1 MGENLLFLQKDGGTE
16 KARRGGPYIAM
27 PYHQTQTEGTV
38 CVNRGMKVSV
48 LQVDIYK
55 TILGSD
61 ASDDVP
67 LCQHLERKLVKGPIP
82 DS

>member
-1 MGENLLFLQKDGGTE
+1 MEGQRKPGGEDLILPCPTIKRKLKERSVSNE
-16 KARRGGPYIAM
+16 
-27 PYHQTQTEGTV
+27 
-38 CVNRGMKVSV
+38 NRGMKVGV